1 MPLMREWVEIHVDED
16 LLVHVV
22 RELLSLA
29 VNPNHVEVIYG
40 TAGRVILAEIHLA
53 DAWYQMRLAKE
64 EEEAAAAE
72 EGSAE
77 REPST
82 EVATEVHASGFE
94 VVATAKVDNKT
105 SAQATTVPTPAKR
118 VSAGKTSAS
127 PDGEES

>member
-53 DAWYQMRLAKE
+53 DAWYQMRVAKE
-64 EEEAAAAE
+64 KEA
-72 EGSAE
+72 EGDG
-77 REPST
+77 
-82 EVATEVHASGFE
+82 TEVHASGFE
-94 VVATAKVDNKT
+94 VIASEQVEKPT
-105 SAQATTVPTPAKR
+105 SAEAKTTVPTPAKR
-118 VSAGKTSAS
+118 APVKPSAS
-127 PDGEES
+127 PDGEEP

>member
-1 MPLMREWVEIHVDED
+1 MPLMREWVEIHVEED

-64 EEEAAAAE
+64 EEEA
-72 EGSAE
+72 EGDG
-77 REPST
+77 
-82 EVATEVHASGFE
+82 TEVHASGFE
-94 VVATAKVDNKT
+94 VVASADIAPQVESSKTAAV
-105 SAQATTVPTPAKR
+105 TVPTPAKR
-118 VSAGKTSAS
+118 VSASKTSAS
-127 PDGEES
+127 PDGEEP